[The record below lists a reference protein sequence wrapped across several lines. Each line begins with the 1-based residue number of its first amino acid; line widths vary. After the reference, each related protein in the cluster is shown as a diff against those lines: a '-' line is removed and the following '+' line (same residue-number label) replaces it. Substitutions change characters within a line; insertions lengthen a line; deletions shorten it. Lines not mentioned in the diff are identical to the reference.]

1 MTDEILTRPPST
13 VVLALAAMAFAV
25 VLGGALGLVSG
36 LRQNTLVDTLAMA
49 VALFGVSVPVFWL
62 ALLLIMLFAVHLQWL
77 PATSGLGWKGLVLPA
92 VSLALLSAATSPA
105 WSARAS
111 SRSSS
116 SSTSRPRGRRGCP
129 APS

>member
-1 MTDEILTRPPST
+1 MTDEILTRLPST

-25 VLGGALGLVSG
+25 VLGGGLGLVSG

-62 ALLLIMLFAVHLQWL
+62 ALLHHAVRGPPPVAAGHER
-77 PATSGLGWKGLVLPA
+77 PGVEGAGAAA
-92 VSLALLSAATSPA
+92 VSLALLSAATLA
-105 WSARAS
+105 RLVRAS
-111 SRSSS
+111 LLEVLQLEY
-116 SSTSRPRGRRGCP
+116 SRPRGRRGCP